1 MQRTPW
7 LNILIVLL
15 VIIAGLFLAQ
25 MLWQLI
31 SQFADI
37 ILLFVLAWLVAFAL
51 GPLIERI
58 NGKALPGVAEQLTAR
73 LLGTRFADRVA
84 SFRFTRLQSVAIVYL
99 GLVVVLGEVLSA
111 FVPSMLVQLNQLAAV
126 FPSIAN
132 RAPELAQVGQ
142 RFLAD
147 LGLRNVNVESA
158 LLTGLGS
165 LQNVATPVLQNA
177 IVILG
182 GLLALIS
189 NLLVVL
195 ILSFF
200 FALDGPQL
208 SRTVFDLIPES
219 FGDEVQVLANTIDRT
234 FGGFIRAQF
243 LQAFLVGIGTG
254 VVMAFFG
261 GQYVLVTSL
270 FAGVFMLIPFIGP
283 LLALVP
289 PFLVT
294 VILNPGQLLIIL
306 GILLIYQLIIGNV
319 LMPKL
324 LSDALG
330 MHPLVVIA
338 SLLIGVKIGGLWG
351 AFFGIPVAGVIS
363 TMAMFFYRRW
373 KRTREQLEAGP
384 VAAVS
389 PGAAL
394 PLDAPP
400 ASSSPPQA
408 ATAPARDLEKKRV

>member
-15 VIIAGLFLAQ
+15 VMIAGLFLAQ
-25 MLWQLI
+25 TLWQLI

-51 GPLIERI
+51 APVIERI
-58 NGKALPGVAEQLTAR
+58 SGRALPPVVVELVAR
-73 LLGTRFADRVA
+73 SFGTRFAARVA
-84 SFRFTRLQSVAIVYL
+84 KFHFTRLHAVTIVYL
-99 GLVVVLGEVLSA
+99 GLVVILGEVLSA
-111 FVPSMLVQLNQLAAV
+111 FVPPVLVQLNQLATV

-132 RAPELAQVGQ
+132 RAPELARVAQ

-158 LLTGLGS
+158 LLTALGS

-182 GLLALIS
+182 GVLTLIG
-189 NLLVVL
+189 NLLLVL

-208 SRTVFDLIPES
+208 SRTVFDLTPKS
-219 FGDEVQVLANTIDRT
+219 FGEEVRMLANTIDRT

-243 LQAFLVGIGTG
+243 LQAFLVGVGTAI
-254 VVMAFFG
+254 VMALFG

-270 FAGVFMLIPFIGP
+270 FAGLSMLIPFIGP
-283 LLALVP
+283 ELALIP

-306 GILLIYQLIIGNV
+306 GILLIFQLIIGNV

-363 TMAMFFYRRW
+363 TMALFFYRQW
-373 KRTREQLEAGP
+373 KRTHEQPAGSTVSAVSAAVPPPLAAPPATASPP
-384 VAAVS
+384 VAA
-389 PGAAL
+389 P
-394 PLDAPP
+394 
-400 ASSSPPQA
+400 
-408 ATAPARDLEKKRV
+408 APARDLEKKRA